1 MSPAGGDYA
10 PGAPPPRAVA
20 VSCGEP
26 AGVGPELAA
35 AAWAELGGALPFLWI
50 GDPEHLPKGTPW
62 AECRPED
69 APAMA
74 SRALPVLPLRF
85 GARSRPGRL
94 DPRNAPGV
102 VQAIEVAV
110 RLVAD
115 GLCSAVCTLP
125 IHKKALQDGADF
137 PFPGHTEY
145 LAHLAGGAPVAM
157 MLASPELKVVPAT
170 IHIPLAEVPAA
181 LNEARIEVAI
191 RLLAGSLRRD
201 FGVDAPRIAVAGL
214 NPHAGEGGAI
224 GREEIEVIT
233 PVLDR
238 LRGQGF
244 DLIGPLSADT
254 MFHPEARKG
263 YDAAVCMYHDQA
275 LIPIKTVDFAG
286 GVNVTLGLPFAR
298 TSPDHGT
305 ALDIAGTGKADP
317 TSFVNALL
325 MAADMGARR
334 AAKA

>member
-1 MSPAGGDYA
+1 MATGGSDYA
-10 PGAPPPRAVA
+10 PSRAAPRAVA
-20 VSCGEP
+20 VSCGDP
-26 AGVGPELAA
+26 AGVGPDLAA
-35 AAWAELGGALPFLWI
+35 AAWKELGAAVPFLWI
-50 GDPEHLPKGTPW
+50 GDPDHLPKGTNW

-69 APAMA
+69 APAMSA
-74 SRALPVLPLRF
+74 RALPVLPLRF
-85 GARSRPGRL
+85 GARARPGHL

-102 VQAIEVAV
+102 VQSIDTAV
-110 RLVAD
+110 RLVTD
-115 GLCSAVCTLP
+115 GACAAMCTLP
-125 IHKKALQDGADF
+125 INKKALQDGTDF

-145 LAHLAGGAPVAM
+145 LAHLAGGVPVAM

-170 IHIPLAEVPAA
+170 IHIPLADVPAA
-181 LNEARIEVAI
+181 LNEAVIEVAI
-191 RLLAGSLRRD
+191 RLTAGALQRD
-201 FGVDAPRIAVAGL
+201 FGAAAPRIAVAGL
-214 NPHAGEGGAI
+214 NPHAGEGGNI
-224 GREEIEVIT
+224 GREEVEMIV
-233 PVLDR
+233 PLLDR

-254 MFHPEARKG
+254 MFHPAARRG

-286 GVNVTLGLPFAR
+286 GVNVTLGLPFVR

-334 AAKA
+334 GNP

>member
-1 MSPAGGDYA
+1 MMPGDYGPG
-10 PGAPPPRAVA
+10 PGAARAVA
-20 VSCGEP
+20 VSCGDP

-50 GDPEHLPKGTPW
+50 GDPEHLPKGTNW

-69 APAMA
+69 APRMA
-74 SRALPVLPLRF
+74 SRSLPVLPIPF
-85 GARSRPGRL
+85 GARARPGRL

-102 VQAIEVAV
+102 VKSIDTAV
-110 RLVAD
+110 HLVAE

-157 MLASPELKVVPAT
+157 MLASSELKVVPAT
-170 IHIPLAEVPAA
+170 IHIPLADVPAA
-181 LNEARIEVAI
+181 LNEAAVEVAI
-191 RLLAGSLRRD
+191 RLTAGALRRD
-201 FGVDAPRIAVAGL
+201 FGVDKPRIAVAGL
-214 NPHAGEGGAI
+214 NPHAGEGGNM
-224 GREEIEVIT
+224 GREEIEVIV

-244 DLIGPLSADT
+244 DLLGPLSADT
-254 MFHPEARKG
+254 MFHPAARRG

-334 AAKA
+334 AARA